1 VISLSEKI
9 RVSPRAI
16 VVGVILSIIIS
27 IWVSMNWNVTLF
39 TPHWNVGG
47 WDGSVDSTYG
57 RHPESSP
64 YAAGWGRF
72 ITGLSVGSLLLFIV
86 TLINMFKP
94 VFGRSDIA
102 VVYMMVFA
110 SCFMNSMGWANSYN
124 STIQMFFTYGW
135 MGVFSTVR
143 APPPDDAAKIVACM
157 ADIMGCGKDKDY
169 WNMVLTTWWSPVR
182 WDYILPMVLWGG
194 ALLSVLCLLGVSIA
208 LLTRRLYVDVEA
220 LHFQISEISRDLI
233 DTTQRADG
241 KPKFFNKFFLIGFL
255 IQFIWIAIGNWPWDI
270 WMFFSAGPAPW
281 GSARA
286 RFGDIYIYPVYDA
299 TQLALLPWVPLPIH
313 LHPWLIAWGALLP
326 IDVLIGSVIG
336 WLIFLVLIP
345 IIYTVVLG
353 LWTPMPTGQWGY
365 IVNRIYY
372 ALVPGG
378 TPNVGWIIFG
388 GILALAIFP
397 IVRNIGTMGP
407 IFKAAIG
414 KEPPEEFDPDRPV
427 KYVVAFWM
435 LVASIILYV
444 LLAAVANVMPIWS
457 LLWILILTL
466 MMIGTYRYVAETG
479 GYLGVGWGHS
489 FHFSSWPQQETAI
502 LLATLNPI
510 APITGVPP
518 TKETVMTYT
527 FISYGMSAD
536 GVLSMTPFSAG
547 YITLESFKLAK
558 SEGIRLRD
566 ITIAVLIAL
575 IVTMFA
581 QGFGTFFWNIVFPAD
596 KFTFYPAVGWL
607 GSGFF
612 ALYHVRNIAT
622 GVPYSA
628 DLSRYNNLV
637 MNPGPTDAV
646 IKIVIGAAMVI
657 GLMLARER
665 FPWLRISAAGI
676 ILGADFGAKFW
687 APFLVG
693 LAIKYVTLRVG
704 GVKLFVEKIRPI
716 MMGFLYGFGLAN
728 IIHLIIFV
736 PAFTRI
742 NYGLL

>member
-1 VISLSEKI
+1 LELEK
-9 RVSPRAI
+9 
-16 VVGVILSIIIS
+16 VGVSAKAVAIGAILAIIVSLWTSMVWSI
-27 IWVSMNWNVTLF
+27 VTGF
-39 TPHWNVGG
+39 PG
-47 WDGSVDSTYG
+47 WDGSPYG
-57 RHPESSP
+57 RHPAGSP
-64 YAAGWGRF
+64 YISGWGRF
-72 ITGLSVGSLLLFIV
+72 ITGLSFGSLILFIV
-86 TLINMFKP
+86 TLVNTFKP
-94 VFGRSDIA
+94 VFRRSDIA

-110 SCFMNSMGWANSYN
+110 SCFMNSLAYGNSYN
-124 STIQMFFTYGW
+124 STLSFFFTYGW

-169 WNMVLTTWWSPVR
+169 WSMVLTTWWSPVR

-220 LHFQISEISRDLI
+220 LHFQIANMSKDLI

-255 IQFIWIAIGNWPWDI
+255 IQFIWIAIGNYPWDI
-270 WMFFSAGPAPW
+270 WRYFSTGPAPW
-281 GSARA
+281 GTAES
-286 RFGDIYIYPVYDA
+286 RFGDFYIYPVYDA
-299 TQLALLPWVPLPIH
+299 TQLALLPWVPLPIQ

-326 IDVLIGSVIG
+326 IDVLAGSMIG
-336 WLIFLVLIP
+336 WLIFIVLIP
-345 IIYTVVLG
+345 IIYTSVLG
-353 LWTPMPTGQWGY
+353 LWTPMPTGQFGY
-365 IVNRIYY
+365 MVSRIFFS
-372 ALVPGG
+372 VPAGG

-388 GILALAIFP
+388 GILALAVFP

-427 KYVVAFWM
+427 KYIIAFWM

-479 GYLGVGWGHS
+479 GYLGVGFGHS
-489 FHFSSWPQQETAI
+489 FHFSSWPQQEAAI
-502 LLATLNPI
+502 LYAMLNPI
-510 APITGVPP
+510 APITGVPLR
-518 TKETVMTYT
+518 KETVMTYV
-527 FISYGMSAD
+527 FINYGIGAD

-558 SEGIRLRD
+558 TEGIRLRD
-566 ITIAVLIAL
+566 MMIAVLIAL
-575 IVTMFA
+575 IATMFA
-581 QGFGTFFWNIVFPAD
+581 HGFGSFFWNIVFPAD
-596 KFTFYPAVGWL
+596 KFMAYPAPGWL

-612 ALYHVRNIAT
+612 MQYYVRGLEVGPAYWT
-622 GVPYSA
+622 ET
-628 DLSRYNNLV
+628 SRNNNLLL
-637 MNPGPTDAV
+637 NPGTTDAI
-646 IKIVIGAAMVI
+646 IKIVIGAAIVI

-676 ILGADFGAKFW
+676 ILGADFGVHLW
-687 APFLVG
+687 APFIVG
-693 LAIKYVTLRVG
+693 LVIKYITLRIG
-704 GVKLFVEKIRPI
+704 GIRLFNEKVRPI
-716 MMGFLYGFGLAN
+716 MIGFLYGFGLA
-728 IIHLIIFV
+728 LIIRWMIRV
-736 PAFTRI
+736 PVDLMI
-742 NYGLL
+742 NYGLR